1 MLKLSDL
8 FEETHKTIEETDE
21 TIWDMATSTSSELA
35 LYHFWVDGDEETL
48 YAKAALVGFDL
59 VAGEGQVIITDE
71 YKVVVQSTVELERN
85 CAALYW
91 RSDGEPIELKI
102 LSIMYYEDRS
112 HFLKDNPVQYVE
124 RVERS
129 NYYERDGEEQN
140 DV

>member
-1 MLKLSDL
+1 MLKLSKL
-8 FEETHKTIEETDE
+8 FEEAYRAIDETDE
-21 TIWDMATSTSSELA
+21 TVWDMATSTSSELA
-35 LYHFWVDGDEETL
+35 LYHFWVDEQEEKL

-59 VAGEGQVIITDE
+59 VAGEGQVIVTDA
-71 YKVVVQSTVELERN
+71 YKVVVEATVELERN

-91 RSDGEPIELKI
+91 RSDGEPIELSI
-102 LSIMYYEDRS
+102 LSITYYEDRS

-129 NYYERDGEEQN
+129 NYYERDGEEQD